1 MLRLNHSQLL
11 KKNRLLLFFLPVVL
25 IYSSILPLYAILSF
39 FLCWLMTK
47 TLTRKQIIFRLT
59 YVITIIINIYAYQNI
74 FAAEFW
80 IILLLLLVPLAIR
93 YDKEKYHSLSL
104 SIVSFIT
111 ASIFIFKPSFFTTIF
126 IFIWINFFLAIY
138 INYKFNY
145 QLNMNAVNWSRLI
158 KFLTSTIFIVTIIF
172 LIIPR
177 FQVTLISNKNQKN
190 DIGLEDTLN
199 LQNDSFISTEKNE
212 IYKIQ
217 IEGKL
222 KKIPYWKVYVLTDYD
237 NFKWQKGDQLTKHYP
252 RSENLEENYSYK
264 IIKNK
269 YISQKNLPVL
279 GNNPIKSGV
288 QKNKITADGELILD
302 KKLTNQY
309 TEIEIHSSERT
320 EVERTINYSH
330 EIKSKLTQWAKD
342 EYQKINDERDFV
354 DFINNYFKNNFKY
367 KINDLGLDKNNP
379 IDSFFFDNRNGSCTH
394 FASTMAHILRAN
406 EIPANVVIGYVGG
419 EWNNFGKFI
428 TISSDNAHSWVEAK
442 INNQWIYID
451 PTTFVDSPDLDRIDF
466 NRGVFNFFDQDLNK
480 SFLENISDYMS
491 FLDITISKKI
501 MNYGYSKKNSS
512 IFLDYIEILLLI
524 SIPGFFILLIIYIFR
539 SVKKFEFHPLNR
551 LEKNYRQLLIKQG
564 HKINPQNSLHVIEF
578 SEKSSPETKQ
588 KIRLINRK
596 ILELKYG
603 LNKNYSEIKAV
614 SSLIK
619 SELQDK

>member
-1 MLRLNHSQLL
+1 M
-11 KKNRLLLFFLPVVL
+11 
-25 IYSSILPLYAILSF
+25 SILPLYAILSF

-47 TLTRKQIIFRLT
+47 TLARKQFIFRLT
-59 YVITIIINIYAYQNI
+59 YVITVIINLYAYQNI

-80 IILLLLLVPLAIR
+80 IILLLLIVPLAIR

-145 QLNMNAVNWSRLI
+145 QLNMNTINWSRLN

-190 DIGLEDTLN
+190 DIGLEDTLS

-212 IYKIQ
+212 IYKIK
-217 IEGKL
+217 IDGSL
-222 KKIPYWKVYVLTDYD
+222 KKTPYWKVFVLSNYD
-237 NFKWQKGDQLTKHYP
+237 NFEWSKNQ
-252 RSENLEENYSYK
+252 EFLEYIPKSITFDENYSYK

-269 YISQKNLPVL
+269 NISQKNLPVL
-279 GNNPIKSGV
+279 GNYPIKSGV
-288 QKNKITADGELILD
+288 HKKKITVDGELILD
-302 KKLTNQY
+302 KKLINQY
-309 TEIEIHSSERT
+309 TEVEIHSSESN

-330 EIKSKLTQWAKD
+330 EKKSKLTQWAID

-354 DFINNYFKNNFKY
+354 DYINNYFKKNFKY
-367 KINDLGLDKNNP
+367 KINDLGLNKNNP
-379 IDSFFFDNRNGSCTH
+379 IDSFFFDKKNGSCTH

-406 EIPANVVIGYVGG
+406 DIPANVVIGYVGG
-419 EWNNFGKFI
+419 EWNNFGKFM
-428 TISSDNAHSWVEAK
+428 TIFSDNAHAWVEAR
-442 INNQWIYID
+442 INDQWVYID
-451 PTTFVDSPDLDRIDF
+451 PTSYVDSTGL
-466 NRGVFNFFDQDLNK
+466 NRVELNFFNQNLNK

-491 FLDITISKKI
+491 FLDISISKKI
-501 MNYGYSKKNSS
+501 MNYGYSKRNSS
-512 IFLDYIEILLLI
+512 QFLDYIEILLLI
-524 SIPGFFILLIIYIFR
+524 SVPGFFILLIIYIYKR
-539 SVKKFEFHPLNR
+539 IKEFEFHPLDR

-564 HKINPQNSLHVIEF
+564 HKINTQNSLHVIEF
-578 SEKSSPETKQ
+578 SANSSPEIKH
-588 KIRLINRK
+588 KILLINKK

-603 LNKNYSEIKAV
+603 LNKNYSEIKVIA
-614 SSLIK
+614 SLIK
-619 SELQDK
+619 TELRD

>member
-1 MLRLNHSQLL
+1 MLQLNHSQLL

-59 YVITIIINIYAYQNI
+59 YVITVIINLYAYRNI

-80 IILLLLLVPLAIR
+80 IILLLLIVPLAIR

-111 ASIFIFKPSFFTTIF
+111 ASIFIFKPSFFTTIL

-212 IYKIQ
+212 IYKIK
-217 IEGKL
+217 IDGSL
-222 KKIPYWKVYVLTDYD
+222 KKTPYWKVFVLSNYD
-237 NFKWQKGDQLTKHYP
+237 NFEWSKNQ
-252 RSENLEENYSYK
+252 EFLEYIPKSINFDENYSYK

-269 YISQKNLPVL
+269 NISQKNLPVL
-279 GNNPIKSGV
+279 GNYPIKSGAH
-288 QKNKITADGELILD
+288 KKKITADGELILD
-302 KKLTNQY
+302 KKLINQY
-309 TEIEIHSSERT
+309 TEVVIHSSESI

-330 EIKSKLTQWAKD
+330 EKKSKLTQWAID

-367 KINDLGLDKNNP
+367 KINDLGLNKNNP
-379 IDSFFFDNRNGSCTH
+379 IDSFFFDKKNGSCTH

-406 EIPANVVIGYVGG
+406 DIPANVVIGYVGG
-419 EWNNFGKFI
+419 EWNNFGKFM
-428 TISSDNAHSWVEAK
+428 TIFSDNAHAWVEAK
-442 INNQWIYID
+442 INNQWVYVD
-451 PTTFVDSPDLDRIDF
+451 PTSFVDSTGL
-466 NRGVFNFFDQDLNK
+466 NRVEFNFFDQNLNK
-480 SFLENISDYMS
+480 SLLENISDYIS

-512 IFLDYIEILLLI
+512 QFLDYIEILLFI
-524 SIPGFFILLIIYIFR
+524 SVPGFFILLIIYLFKNI
-539 SVKKFEFHPLNR
+539 KEFEFHPLNR
-551 LEKNYRQLLIKQG
+551 LEKNYRQILIKHG
-564 HKINPQNSLHVIEF
+564 HKINPQNSLYVIEF
-578 SEKSSPETKQ
+578 SENTSQETKQ

-603 LNKNYSEIKAV
+603 LNKNYSEIKV
-614 SSLIK
+614 VTSLIK
-619 SELQDK
+619 SELRDK